1 MASARCRRWLRCCC
15 RGARC
20 RGCRR
25 WRRLRLGS
33 QQTWTHRRHRF
44 TGGVEVPPYAK
55 PAAVYK
61 GITRG
66 FTVSTVPVML
76 AALPFAPR
84 PPRGG
89 FASSQLG
96 GSGNRTSAFRVS
108 CAIIGIGVAPRHHQ
122 PRHAIPS
129 LPLPSAD
136 AGCEGSLGA
145 GLPSPRE
152 RGFPWA
158 RRTTDIAIVV
168 EVFSHHADPACRFT
182 RAHAWRWALRRTFS
196 GMLQASPRYATAHAA
211 G

>member
-1 MASARCRRWLRCCC
+1 MVHVASDSGAYHPRTPGSCKFADRFCVVHTTAALGRR
-15 RGARC
+15 AA
-20 RGCRR
+20 
-25 WRRLRLGS
+25 S
-33 QQTWTHRRHRF
+33 T
-44 TGGVEVPPYAK
+44 PYAK

-96 GSGNRTSAFRVS
+96 GSGNRSSAFRTSPQVFTT
-108 CAIIGIGVAPRHHQ
+108 GVAPRHHQ

-136 AGCEGSLGA
+136 ACCEGSLGA

-158 RRTTDIAIVV
+158 RLTAAIAIVG
-168 EVFSHHADPACRFT
+168 EVFSHHVAPACRFT
-182 RAHAWRWALRRTFS
+182 RAHAWRWALRRIRS
-196 GMLQASPRYATAHAA
+196 GMLHASPRYATAHAA